1 MIADIELEQIV
12 LGFFMVSL
20 ESTEVKAAY
29 DLVMEY
35 EGKLFTTERH
45 LAVWA
50 GIHAVRLDG
59 AKPDLIL
66 VSRKLRQL
74 GMPQSP
80 NAHELLSFAA
90 RVGAPQNLMKYVVK
104 LINLHERRIIYN
116 EAVEIAKR
124 AESDSEID
132 IDRGIELFTQ
142 GLKRSTVQ
150 SISIDKLSPAHRLK
164 RTAEWVQEGKE
175 RGGITG
181 VATGLSEFDNFIGGF
196 QKGDLIVFGGRPG
209 TFKTALMLHFCHYAA
224 KNNIPALMFQQEM
237 AEHQTGA
244 REIAMVSGI
253 SSQKVRAAQIDYKE
267 LFDAIGKLETL
278 PVYIDHTAGVSLG
291 YLRQTAR
298 AMVEHKKVGLIVVD
312 YLQLMEIKRTK
323 GDTSE
328 EGISRTTRALKQLA
342 KELNVPV
349 ILLSQLR
356 RGDGKDFKTNA
367 RPSKADLKGSGAIEA
382 DADLVCML
390 YREWT
395 KENPSVAHL
404 EDVLEIIIEK
414 NRMGSVGDIQVYV
427 NPATNT
433 FANSKPIN
441 DWTPSAGLEP
451 NTDFEEKSWPY

>member
-1 MIADIELEQIV
+1 MIADVELEQIV

-20 ESTEVKAAY
+20 DSQEVKTAY

-35 EGKLFTTERH
+35 EGKLFTTEQH

-50 GIHAVRLDG
+50 AIHAIRIDG
-59 AKPDLIL
+59 DKPDMIL
-66 VSRKLRQL
+66 VKRKLQQL
-74 GMPQSP
+74 EMPNAP
-80 NAHELLSFAA
+80 KAHELLQFVS
-90 RVGAPQNLMKYVVK
+90 RVGSSQNLMKYVVK
-104 LINLHERRIIYN
+104 LINLHERRIIY
-116 EAVEIAKR
+116 EQAVEIAMKAR
-124 AESDSEID
+124 DTADID
-132 IDRGIELFTQ
+132 IDKGIELFTQ
-142 GLKRSTVQ
+142 GLKQSTVQ
-150 SISIDKLSPAHRLK
+150 TISVDRLSPAHRLK
-164 RTAEWVQEGKE
+164 KTAEWVQEGKNH
-175 RGGITG
+175 GGITG
-181 VATGLSEFDNFIGGF
+181 VATGLSEFDSFIGGF

-224 KNNIPALMFQQEM
+224 QNNIPALMFQQEM

-253 SSQKVRAAQIDYKE
+253 SSQKVRAAQIDYKD
-267 LFDAIGKLETL
+267 LFDAIGKLENL

-298 AMVEHKKVGLIVVD
+298 AMVEHKKVGLIIVD
-312 YLQLMEIKRTK
+312 YLQLMDIKRAK

-349 ILLSQLR
+349 VLLSQLR

-395 KENPSVAHL
+395 KDNPSVGHL
-404 EDVLEIIIEK
+404 ENTLEIIIEK
-414 NRMGSVGDIQVYV
+414 NRMGGVGDIQVYV
-427 NPATNT
+427 DPATNT
-433 FANSKPIN
+433 FSNTKPAEP
-441 DWTPSAGLEP
+441 WSPSAGMSP
-451 NTDFEEKSWPY
+451 NEDWDKQTYPY